1 MGYIRL
7 FADKDTSIQD
17 RKVNEAVAKA
27 GPSANF
33 GASETLSIANRFSPD
48 GWAEHYIK
56 RLLIQF
62 NLSSL
67 TSAVGDGSIK
77 NFSDNTVSAT
87 LKMFNVIHDQLNPE
101 GFNLNVYPVLS
112 AWSEGVGTDPGTSPL
127 TGYANWD
134 YRKAGTLWDD
144 PGLSQ
149 SGANGSFTASTDVD
163 MTASSQTTQ
172 FDNGWENMNLDVKS
186 IVTNWVDGLSTNNG
200 LLVTLDETFESVTS
214 YDVGV
219 KKFYGRTTNTVY
231 QPYIEIQY
239 DDYIKDD
246 RNFVPKG
253 TTANLAFYNV
263 INGRYQDITSDGY
276 GTSTGNFLGTVT
288 LYGAT
293 ASDGSYAALTG
304 NESGST
310 LTASRVKKG
319 VYKTNFGLALGEYR
333 EKASSYGSAEYG
345 ENFFDD
351 TLQNDY
357 QYFRDIWTIT
367 SNHPLTALSTSS
379 ITSTWKASDI
389 FYNAEAYNT
398 SDLIINIRNFKQTYN
413 HNSKALFRLFIEER
427 GDSTNLITL
436 TAALDTIT
444 SETVTSGWFKI
455 LDEAT
460 NREVLSYL
468 ELDYDKD
475 GNFFEIDMS
484 ILDTGRE
491 YRIVLKLNY
500 LGEEKILDTSL
511 FVFSVI

>member
-7 FADKDTSIQD
+7 FADKDTFIQD
-17 RKVNEAVAKA
+17 RKTSDATAKA

-33 GASETLSIANRFSPD
+33 GASETLEIANRLDPD
-48 GWAEHYIK
+48 GWSEHYIK

-67 TSAVGDGSIK
+67 TAAVSNGNIK
-77 NFSDNTVSAT
+77 SFIASSVSAR

-101 GFNLNVYPVLS
+101 GFELNVYPVLS
-112 AWSEGVGTDPGTSPL
+112 AWSEGAGTGPETSPL
-127 TGYANWD
+127 TGYANW
-134 YRKAGTLWDD
+134 YHRKAGTLWDD

-163 MTASSQTTQ
+163 ITASSQTTQ
-172 FDNGWENMNLDVKS
+172 FDNGWENIDLDVKS

-200 LLVTLDETFESVTS
+200 LLITLDSTLESVTS

-219 KKFYGRTTNTVY
+219 KKFYGKTTNTVY

-263 INGRYQDITSDGY
+263 VNGRYQDITPGGY
-276 GTSTGNFLGTVT
+276 GTSTGDFLGTVT

-293 ASDGSYAALTG
+293 ASDGTYAALTG

-319 VYKTNFGLALGEYR
+319 IYRANFGLALNEYK
-333 EKASSYGSAEYG
+333 EKSSVYDSAEYG

-357 QYFRDIWTIT
+357 QYFKDVWTVT

-389 FYNAEAYNT
+389 FYNATAYST
-398 SDLIINIRNFKQTYN
+398 SDLIINIRNFKPTYN
-413 HNSKALFRLFIEER
+413 HNSKALFRLFIEKQ
-427 GDSTNLITL
+427 GTNLTTL

-455 LDEAT
+455 LDEET

-475 GNFFEIDMS
+475 GNFFEIDMNN
-484 ILDTGRE
+484 LDTGRE